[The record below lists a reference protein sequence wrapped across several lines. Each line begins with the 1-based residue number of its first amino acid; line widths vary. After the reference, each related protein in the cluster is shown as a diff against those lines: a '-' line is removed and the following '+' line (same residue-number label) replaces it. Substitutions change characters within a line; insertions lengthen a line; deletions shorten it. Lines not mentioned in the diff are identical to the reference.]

1 MSTTTTPRGADG
13 APAAAPSAAER
24 GPSWGTLL
32 VLLAGVFITTLD
44 FFIVNVAI
52 PATQAD
58 LGASAAAIQ
67 WVVAGYGLALAAL
80 LITGGRLGDMV
91 GRRRMYMIGMG
102 LFTLASAA
110 CGLAGS
116 PDVLIAARVAQGAA
130 AALLMPQVLGI
141 VNIVYTGQHRARAFM
156 AYGLTIGF
164 AGVFGQLIG
173 GGLIEIDL
181 FGLGWR
187 SIYWIN
193 VPVGIAALL
202 ITPRLVPESRGARG
216 TRLDFGGVL
225 LVTLAMV
232 AIVLPLVQGREQGWP
247 LWTWLSL
254 AAAPLLVAGFVW
266 YQRRRAVRGGAPLID
281 MVMFRERSF
290 AAGLGVMLAYQLAMA
305 SFFLV
310 LALYLQMGH
319 GMSALDSG
327 LLFAALGAGYFLG
340 ATQAEKLAARLGR
353 QVLTLGA
360 LLTALGY
367 GVLAETVGATGATG
381 SVGWLIPGL
390 VVSGYGM
397 GVALAP
403 MSAIVLAGVSARYAA
418 SAAGVLNTA
427 QQVGNALGV
436 ALVGIVFY
444 GELGAGLVPNEY
456 AHAFTWALIPLIAF
470 CVGTALLVQL
480 LPRVSGS
487 APGSVPAA
495 QAGEREVMI
504 PVG

>member
-1 MSTTTTPRGADG
+1 MSTTTTPRGDV
-13 APAAAPSAAER
+13 AAARDAAPTAADR

-32 VLLAGVFITTLD
+32 VLLTGVFITTLD

-91 GRRRMYMIGMG
+91 GRRRMFMIGMA

-110 CGLAGS
+110 CGLAGN
-116 PDVLIAARVAQGAA
+116 PEVLIAARIAQGAA

-181 FGLGWR
+181 FGLDWR

-202 ITPRLVPESRGARG
+202 VTPRLVPESRGARG
-216 TRLDFGGVL
+216 TRLDFVGVV

-247 LWTWLSL
+247 LWTWLSM
-254 AAAPLLVAGFVW
+254 AAAPLLVAEFVW
-266 YQRRRAVRGGAPLID
+266 YQRRRAARGGAPLID

-290 AAGLGVMLAYQLAMA
+290 SAGLGVALAYQLAMA

-319 GMSALDSG
+319 GMSALESG
-327 LLFAALGAGYFLG
+327 LLFVALGAGYFAG
-340 ATQAEKLAARLGR
+340 ATHAEKLAARLGR

-360 LLTALGY
+360 VLTAVGY
-367 GVLAETVGATGATG
+367 VVIAESVVVIGASG
-381 SVGWLIPGL
+381 SVGWLIPGMIL
-390 VVSGYGM
+390 SGYGM

-403 MSAIVLAGVSARYAA
+403 MSAIVLAGVSQRYAA
-418 SAAGVLNTA
+418 SASGVLNTA

-444 GELGAGLVPNEY
+444 DELGTGLDPNDY
-456 AHAFTWALIPLIAF
+456 AHAFTWALIPMVAF

-480 LPRVSGS
+480 LPKAADVPRGGDVV
-487 APGSVPAA
+487 APPA
-495 QAGEREVMI
+495 G
-504 PVG
+504 